1 MAWQLTDDV
10 DAYLAAA
17 GDFLR
22 MDAARNT
29 VQLSAAQTVQAQGLA
44 TFGDAAP
51 LYGWWTGPGGAVG
64 AAFLHTP
71 PFPIVLTALPPG
83 AAAALA
89 ALLADLGH
97 YPPGV
102 NAAPGTGTAFAAAW
116 QERTGQS
123 SHVGMR
129 MRLYRLGR
137 LLPPDPPPPGAPRT
151 ASAADR
157 DLALAWLDAFYDEAG
172 PPGPRES
179 QQVVDSRLSF
189 GGLTLWEHAGS
200 PVSLAGRT
208 KVAGGQARIG
218 PVYTPPDLRGRGF
231 GAGVTA
237 AATRAALN
245 GGASVVVL
253 FTDLAN
259 PTSNTLYQ
267 RLGFGPVTDWA
278 VLTFGGTAD

>member
-10 DAYLAAA
+10 DVYLAAA

-44 TFGDAAP
+44 AFGDAAP
-51 LYGWWTGPGGAVG
+51 LYGWWTGPDGAVG

-83 AAAALA
+83 AAPALA
-89 ALLADLGH
+89 ALLAELGH

-102 NAAPGTGTAFAAAW
+102 NAAPDTGTAFTAAW

-123 SHVGMR
+123 SHVAMR
-129 MRLYRLGR
+129 MGLYRLGQ

-157 DLALAWLDAFYDEAG
+157 DLVLAWLDAFHDEAG
-172 PPGPRES
+172 TPGPRES
-179 QQVVDSRLSF
+179 QQVVNSWLAF

-237 AATRAALN
+237 AATRAALD

-267 RLGFGPVTDWA
+267 RLGFGPVTDWV
-278 VLTFGGTAD
+278 VLTFGGPAD